1 MYYVA
6 KNWRDENVNKVCANE
21 ITIQE
26 FFEKCNPKISSEDRQ
41 EIFYHYFH
49 NYFHDHKYQID
60 PEWLGK
66 QWNRE
71 DYEDRLTAFYES
83 IHDAIITDDECW
95 YNKGRDVFRALMEN
109 NATALLI
116 ALCGWGPES
125 LAQRVNCEKFYQK
138 ILRKN
143 RENLCTF
150 PVF

>member
-1 MYYVA
+1 ML
-6 KNWRDENVNKVCANE
+6 
-21 ITIQE
+21 
-26 FFEKCNPKISSEDRQ
+26 
-41 EIFYHYFH
+41 
-49 NYFHDHKYQID
+49 HKYQID

-125 LAQRVNCEKFYQK
+125 LAQRVLMKRGVAQYSEEEVEAKMMVEWDDG
-138 ILRKN
+138 N
-143 RENLCTF
+143 RYSTL
-150 PVF
+150 V